1 MKLNLIYCKNINNHI
16 DNYLNESLKIAE
28 YQKKIKDQIIEI
40 SSGMQESLDNGG
52 KIIICGNGGSAADA
66 QHIAAELVVRFKENR
81 ESIPAIALTTDTSIL
96 TSIGN
101 DLGFKFIFS
110 RQLESIGKDT
120 DFLILISTSGK
131 SENILECMKEAKKI
145 GMKTLSLI
153 GNDSS
158 LLDND
163 SDYIISIPSDVTGV
177 IQQAHITIGQLFC
190 MILESNELNK

>member
-1 MKLNLIYCKNINNHI
+1 MVNKNINNHI

-145 GMKTLSLI
+145 GIKTLSLV

>member
-1 MKLNLIYCKNINNHI
+1 MVNQNINKEI

-28 YQKKIKDQIIEI
+28 YQKIIKNQIIEI
-40 SSGMQESLDNGG
+40 SSEMQESLDNGG

-153 GNDSS
+153 GNDTS
-158 LLDND
+158 LLDKD

>member
-1 MKLNLIYCKNINNHI
+1 MVNQNINKEI

-28 YQKKIKDQIIEI
+28 YQKIIKNQIIEI
-40 SSGMQESLDNGG
+40 SSEMQESLDNGG

-120 DFLILISTSGK
+120 DFLIMISTSGK
-131 SENILECMKEAKKI
+131 SENIIECMKEAKKI

>member
-1 MKLNLIYCKNINNHI
+1 MVNQNINNEI

-28 YQKKIKDQIIEI
+28 YQKIIKNQIIEI
-40 SSGMQESLDNGG
+40 SSEMQESLDNGG

-120 DFLILISTSGK
+120 DFLIMISTSGK
-131 SENILECMKEAKKI
+131 SENIIECMKEAKKI

>member
-1 MKLNLIYCKNINNHI
+1 MVNQNINNEI

-28 YQKKIKDQIIEI
+28 YQKIIKNQIIEI
-40 SSGMQESLDNGG
+40 SSEMQESLDNGG

>member
-1 MKLNLIYCKNINNHI
+1 MVNHNINKEI

-28 YQKKIKDQIIEI
+28 YQKIIKNQIIEI
-40 SSGMQESLDNGG
+40 SSEMQESLDNGG

-120 DFLILISTSGK
+120 DFL
-131 SENILECMKEAKKI
+131 ECMKEAKKI

-153 GNDSS
+153 GNDTS
-158 LLDND
+158 LLDKD

>member
-1 MKLNLIYCKNINNHI
+1 MVNQNINKEI

-28 YQKKIKDQIIEI
+28 YQKIIKDQIIEI
-40 SSGMQESLDNGG
+40 SSEMQESLDNGG

-81 ESIPAIALTTDTSIL
+81 ESIPAISLTTDTSIL

>member
-1 MKLNLIYCKNINNHI
+1 MVNKNINNHI

>member
-1 MKLNLIYCKNINNHI
+1 MVNQNINNEI

-28 YQKKIKDQIIEI
+28 YQKIIKNQIIEI
-40 SSGMQESLDNGG
+40 SSEMQESLDNGG

-81 ESIPAIALTTDTSIL
+81 ESIPAISLTTDTSIL

>member
-1 MKLNLIYCKNINNHI
+1 MVNQNINKEI

-28 YQKKIKDQIIEI
+28 YQKIIKNQIIEI
-40 SSGMQESLDNGG
+40 SSEMQESLDNGG

-120 DFLILISTSGK
+120 
-131 SENILECMKEAKKI
+131 NILECMKEAKKI

-153 GNDSS
+153 GNDTS
-158 LLDND
+158 LLDKD